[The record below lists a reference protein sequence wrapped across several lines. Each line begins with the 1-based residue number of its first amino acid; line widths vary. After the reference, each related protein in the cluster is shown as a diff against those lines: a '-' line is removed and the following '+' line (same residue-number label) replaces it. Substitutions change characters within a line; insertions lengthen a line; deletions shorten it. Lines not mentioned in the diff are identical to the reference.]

1 MFDERRQKA
10 GIDKSYP
17 LEPLK
22 AKTTERNRNTTTSRT
37 TVVKAAAVKKT
48 VSQVR
53 NGKSVIN
60 QREVQKKVYNNNYK
74 NENYEE
80 HTRITQSY
88 DDIDGHNNLIEMMNK
103 NNLHDE
109 LDNETLPQ
117 TGKHEALFNIL
128 L

>member
-37 TVVKAAAVKKT
+37 TVVKATAVKKT

-60 QREVQKKVYNNNYK
+60 QREVQKKVYNNHDK

-117 TGKHEALFNIL
+117 IGKHEALFNIL
-128 L
+128 C